1 MTDYTKLTDFASKDT
16 LPTGNA
22 AKIVKGTEID
32 DEFEAIETAVATKA
46 NINSPTFTGT
56 PAAPTA
62 AASTDT
68 TQVAT
73 TAHVKDVLQ
82 TGGYIAT
89 AGIADDAVTAD
100 KLADT
105 TVTADTY
112 GDATNVP
119 QITVDAQGRLTNVT
133 EVAVTPPSLSMT
145 IVNEAILQN
154 EIYDLPTDTFIVNG
168 TAYVSWSAN
177 QGGRLDIEIYD
188 AITAGGT
195 LLDTITAFGGN
206 ESNGTD
212 GGSGMSSRGTWSV
225 LLPSSAR
232 SIKFVKGSGS
242 RFPTTIIDGIMTF
255 TGYHS

>member
-1 MTDYTKLTDFASKDT
+1 MSSYTKSTDFASKDA
-16 LPTGNA
+16 LLTGNPL
-22 AKIVKGTEID
+22 KVVKGTEID
-32 DEFEAIETAVATKA
+32 DEFNALQTAVNTKA
-46 NINSPTFTGT
+46 DLNA
-56 PAAPTA
+56 PALVNPTA
-62 AASTDT
+62 TTQAASDDSTK
-68 TQVAT
+68 VAT

-105 TVTADTY
+105 AVTAETY
-112 GDATNVP
+112 GDASNIP

-133 EVAVTPPSLSMT
+133 EVAATPPSLSMT
-145 IVNEAILQN
+145 IVNEAISQN
-154 EIYDLPTDTFIVNG
+154 EVYDLPTDTFIVNG
-168 TAYVSWSAN
+168 TAYVLWTTNA
-177 QGGRLDIEIYD
+177 GGRLDIEIYD

-232 SIKFVKGSGS
+232 SIKFIKGSGS
-242 RFPTTIIDGIMTF
+242 RFPTTVIDGIMTF
-255 TGYHS
+255 TDYHS

>member
-1 MTDYTKLTDFASKDT
+1 MSNYTKATNF
-16 LPTGNA
+16 A
-22 AKIVKGTEID
+22 AKDSLPVGDNNKKVKGTEID
-32 DEFEAIETAVATKA
+32 NEFNAIASAVSTKA
-46 NINSPTFTGT
+46 DSNSPTFTGI
-56 PAAPTA
+56 PIAPTA
-62 AASTDT
+62 SAATDT
-68 TQVAT
+68 TQIAT
-73 TAHVKDVLQ
+73 TAYVKDVLQ

-145 IVNEAILQN
+145 IVNEAISQN
-154 EIYDLPTDTFIVNG
+154 EVYDLPTDTFIVNG
-168 TAYVSWSAN
+168 TAYVSWTAS

-255 TGYHS
+255 TNYHS